1 MSVRTDVAAQLTT
14 DWAAIPALAGLR
26 VVATERAL
34 DDIQR
39 PTALLRQSKIARTP
53 SAPNSHRTVTM
64 LLTIISPH
72 LDLDKAGDQLDTLVT
87 AVLDYLDPRYQHGD
101 ADAVAYASR
110 LAYDISISI
119 IARKDG

>member
-87 AVLDYLDPRYQHGD
+87 AALDYLDPRFIHDD

-119 IARKDG
+119 IARKDA